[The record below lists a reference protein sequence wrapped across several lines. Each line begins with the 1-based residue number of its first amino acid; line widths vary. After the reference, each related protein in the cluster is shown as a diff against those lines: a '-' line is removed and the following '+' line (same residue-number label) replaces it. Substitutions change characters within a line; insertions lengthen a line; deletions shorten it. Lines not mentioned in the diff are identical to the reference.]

1 MKHSSGE
8 RTCLCPASSRPGSAP
23 HSQSVPK
30 LSWAFLSTHRS
41 CPSAGHCRSLHSAPH
56 NHLVRSSHSDPLPR
70 ARPFPWTPC
79 PCHQQDNTLTV
90 SQIHSLIP
98 SSLLALM
105 PMGAGGCQGYLMSC
119 SFSAFSCPSC
129 SFCSCSWCWACSLVF
144 WSLCLR
150 LWGRERRRK
159 GKGR

>member
-8 RTCLCPASSRPGSAP
+8 RTCLCPASSRPGSAA

-79 PCHQQDNTLTV
+79 PCHRQDNTLTV

-98 SSLLALM
+98 SSLLAL
-105 PMGAGGCQGYLMSC
+105 C
-119 SFSAFSCPSC
+119 SPPHGH
-129 SFCSCSWCWACSLVF
+129 SLV
-144 WSLCLR
+144 SLGDQLSAPTPSLR
-150 LWGRERRRK
+150 LCSALSLNGPPPPIPQLPQPTCA
-159 GKGR
+159 